1 MQIDLP
7 VIYLKDV
14 EVYYIEGPD
23 SAKNRERAEELM
35 LNFVEKFGNEYDEV
49 IFSQGHWEGVQD
61 DGNIALYDKF
71 DDRMVPFYEFLRF
84 IDTAIRTLQVENGS
98 QHNNYKLVILTSEKP
113 LDQIYPDA
121 NEAIK
126 TEMFGNIKRI
136 VLEEE
141 KSKE

>member
-84 IDTAIRTLQVENGS
+84 IDTAIRTLHVENGS